1 MSRSTTSASP
11 GRTRAKPAASTPGV
25 AARMSKQARAHTA
38 PETTL
43 RKLLHAAG
51 LRYRVGLPVPGLKRR
66 TIDVAFTKA
75 KVAVF
80 VDGCFWHSCPQHA
93 TFPAANKDWW
103 AEKLAGNVARD
114 AATTAHLEALGW
126 RVIRVWEHEAPS
138 EVAARVETALRQTG
152 VSGSDRPTSERR
164 TTGSRTATSA
174 STRADTASGSLATT
188 GIPRSP
194 AKRAAR
200 SKGT

>member
-11 GRTRAKPAASTPGV
+11 SRTSAKPPASSAGV
-25 AARMSKQARAHTA
+25 AARMSKQARAHTE
-38 PETTL
+38 PEVTL

-51 LRYRVGLPVPGLKRR
+51 LRYRVGLPVPGMKRR
-66 TIDVAFTKA
+66 TIDVAFTRA

-80 VDGCFWHSCPQHA
+80 VDGCFWHSCPEHA

-114 AATTAHLEALGW
+114 AATREHLESLGW
-126 RVIRVWEHEAPS
+126 QVIRVWEHEPMA
-138 EVAARVETALRQTG
+138 EVALRVQAALAQTTD
-152 VSGSDRPTSERR
+152 SGNGRRTSDGR
-164 TTGSRTATSA
+164 TTGNRAATPASATADA
-174 STRADTASGSLATT
+174 ASGSRNTT
-188 GIPRSP
+188 GIPPSP
-194 AKRAAR
+194 ANRAAR

>member
-1 MSRSTTSASP
+1 MNERSESTA
-11 GRTRAKPAASTPGV
+11 RAKPAASSAGV
-25 AARMSKQARAHTA
+25 AARMSKQARAHTE
-38 PETTL
+38 PEVLL

-51 LRYRVGLPVPGLKRR
+51 LRYRVNLPVPGMKRR
-66 TIDVAFTKA
+66 TIDVAFTRA

-114 AATTAHLEALGW
+114 AATTQHLTELGW
-126 RVIRVWEHEAPS
+126 RVIRVWEHEAPT
-138 EVAARVETALRQTG
+138 EVAQRVAAALHTTDNG
-152 VSGSDRPTSERR
+152 NDRPTSERR
-164 TTGSRTATSA
+164 TTGNRAATSA
-174 STRADTASGSLATT
+174 NTRADVASGSLRTT

>member
-1 MSRSTTSASP
+1 MNERRRGPA
-11 GRTRAKPAASTPGV
+11 AKPPASSAGV
-25 AARMSKQARAHTA
+25 AARMSKQARAHTE
-38 PETTL
+38 PEVLL

-51 LRYRVGLPVPGLKRR
+51 LRYRVNLPVPGLRRR
-66 TIDVAFTKA
+66 TIDVAFTRA

-93 TFPAANKDWW
+93 TFPAANKEWW

-114 AATTAHLEALGW
+114 AATTEHLEELGW
-126 RVIRVWEHEAPS
+126 RVIRVWEHEAPA
-138 EVAARVETALRQTG
+138 EVAGRVEAALRQTG
-152 VSGSDRPTSERR
+152 VSGNDRPTSERR
-164 TTGSRTATSA
+164 TTGRRAATSA
-174 STRADTASGSLATT
+174 STRADAASGSLATT

-194 AKRAAR
+194 ANRAAR